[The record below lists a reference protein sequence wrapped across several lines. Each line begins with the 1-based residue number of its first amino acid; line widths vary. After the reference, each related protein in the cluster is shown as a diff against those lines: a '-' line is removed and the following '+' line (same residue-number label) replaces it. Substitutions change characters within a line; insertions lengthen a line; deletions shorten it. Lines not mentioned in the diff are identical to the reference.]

1 MSPAGRKAAAYGAHV
16 IRTKLAPPRPPRRIV
31 HREAVL
37 DTLALGVERKLTV
50 LRAPAGFGKTTVL
63 VDWRERLLTEKRIVA
78 WITLDADDNDPS
90 QLVAYLRNALIEA
103 LGHRANELP
112 ELQAGDEIA
121 SPKVSLTSIINA
133 LDRLRA
139 GVTLIL
145 DDVDRIHAGPVLDLL
160 AFLILNAPPT
170 LHFILATRTELS
182 LPLAYLR
189 AQDELVE
196 INAEGLRFSIQ
207 DSRNFLNELGGLKLD
222 AGQTRSLHDAT
233 EGWAAGLQMAAIA
246 LRGRADPGQLIHSF
260 SGTHRAVNDYLA
272 SAVLPNLDDETVHFL
287 LHTSILERLNGSL
300 CAHLTG
306 IANGAQML
314 ERLSQQNLFIQ
325 VLDDEGRWFRYHALF
340 ADFLRD
346 QLERREPGLRTALHE
361 RAAHWFAD
369 HKLWSE
375 AVRHALAAERVDL
388 ASQWVELCA
397 MREVE
402 DSHVHNL
409 LGWARKLPEAAIGT
423 RLRIAMAWALLLTIQ
438 LDEAARIV
446 DDLTRQLADGKL
458 KEDGDAVQIETEL
471 LSLRFCITALR
482 DETAEALEIA
492 ESGFAAGMRLR
503 PQQEHDVWVVQ
514 ALLNGMSH
522 CYMRAGN
529 IERARAVQQP
539 EWYPMLPDRTRNLF
553 TVSYRACLLGGCDV
567 QEGRLI
573 EGARHFRQA
582 LDLAE
587 THAGRRSGAATL
599 VACSLATL
607 HYEWDELEELD
618 QLLADRLDLID
629 EACFLDSVRSAY
641 LALAR
646 LSAARNDFEA
656 AHGFLN
662 RAELVASRRRW
673 PRLATSALAEHVR
686 LWLVEG
692 RPLDAD
698 RTLTRLETLTSPT
711 PPTTHC
717 AASET
722 WRLRCIARA
731 RLHLHRHEAKAAIDL
746 LRNVLDDENPTRHP
760 YPAVR
765 TRMLLAIGLEQSGQS
780 KLALEQ
786 VEQALGIAEPA
797 GMIHSISDEGP
808 AAAAL
813 VKQLATAGRLS
824 AATVQTPWFIKLR
837 GALGLNAATAEA
849 TETRK
854 PRVNPLLLQEP
865 LSQRERDVLTLV
877 AQGLS
882 NEETARTLM
891 LSTETV
897 KWHLKNI
904 YSKLGVSSRTLAVH
918 RARQM
923 DLMHDPASPL

>member
-1 MSPAGRKAAAYGAHV
+1 MSSAGRKPAAYSTHV

-37 DTLALGVERKLTV
+37 DTLALGAERKLTV

-63 VDWRERLLTEKRIVA
+63 VDWRERLLTDQRIVG

-90 QLVAYLRNALIEA
+90 QLVAYIKNALIEA
-103 LGHRANELP
+103 LGSRANELP
-112 ELQAGDEIA
+112 ELETNDEIA

-133 LDRLRA
+133 LDRLRT
-139 GVTLIL
+139 GITLIL
-145 DDVDRIHAGPVLDLL
+145 DDVDRIHAGPVLDMI
-160 AFLILNAPPT
+160 AFLILHAPPT
-170 LHFILATRTELS
+170 LHFVIATRTELS

-196 INAEGLRFSIQ
+196 IDAESMRFSFQ
-207 DSRNFLNELGGLKLD
+207 DTRNFLSELGGLKLD
-222 AGQTRSLHDAT
+222 TGQTRSLHDAT

-246 LRGRADPGQLIHSF
+246 LRGRSDPTQLIHSF

-272 SAVLPNLDDETVHFL
+272 SAVLPNLDQESVHFL

-306 IANGAQML
+306 IANGAEML

-346 QLERREPGLRTALHE
+346 QLERREPGLRKALHE

-375 AVRHALAAERVDL
+375 AVRHALAAERIDL
-388 ASQWVELCA
+388 ASRWVELCA

-402 DSHVHNL
+402 DSRVHNL
-409 LGWARKLPEAAIGT
+409 IAWARKLPEAAIGT
-423 RLRIAMAWALLLTIQ
+423 RLRTAMAWALLLTIQ
-438 LDEAARIV
+438 LDESARIV
-446 DDLTRQLADGKL
+446 DDLSRQLADGKL
-458 KEDGDAVQIETEL
+458 ADDDEEQVETEL

-482 DETAEALEIA
+482 DDTAEALEIA
-492 ESGFAAGMRLR
+492 GARLDAAPRR
-503 PQQEHDVWVVQ
+503 PPQDDHGVWVMQ

-539 EWYPMLPDRTRNLF
+539 EYYPMLADRTRNLF
-553 TVSYRACLLGGCDV
+553 TASYRACILGGCDV
-567 QEGRLI
+567 QEGRLV
-573 EGARHFRQA
+573 EGARHFRLA
-582 LDLAE
+582 LNLAE
-587 THAGRRSGAATL
+587 THAGRRSAAATL

-607 HYEWDELEELD
+607 HYEWDDLDALD

-629 EACFLDSVRSAY
+629 DACFLDSVRSAY

-673 PRLATSALAEHVR
+673 PRLAASALAEHVR
-686 LWLVEG
+686 LWLSEG
-692 RPLDAD
+692 RPLDAE

-711 PPTTHC
+711 PPATHC

-731 RLHLHRHEAKAAIDL
+731 RMHLHRREATAAITL
-746 LRNVLDDENPTRHP
+746 LRGVLDDENPTRHP

-765 TRMLLAIGLEQSGQS
+765 TRMLLAIALEQDGQS
-780 KLALEQ
+780 KPALEQ
-786 VEQALGIAEPA
+786 VELALRIAEPA

-813 VKQLATAGRLS
+813 IKQLVTAGRV
-824 AATVQTPWFIKLR
+824 AAPTLQQPWFVALR
-837 GALGLNAATAEA
+837 RALGLDTPDAPVADVRKSKAA
-849 TETRK
+849 
-854 PRVNPLLLQEP
+854 PLLMQEP

-882 NEETARTLM
+882 NDETARTLM
-891 LSTETV
+891 LATETV